1 MRNGNT
7 WSEDG
12 KQVGRAGGRD
22 EKIEALA
29 LQRRMQKRSLLVCCR
44 GLLRLKYHRKSL

>member
-22 EKIEALA
+22 EREMCVLMCVE
-29 LQRRMQKRSLLVCCR
+29 QER
-44 GLLRLKYHRKSL
+44 GPENLSVPPSHF